1 MPRADGRLPASF
13 LTLAAVGALLGACGG
28 DAPAAPAAPA
38 ASAPATPSALVVLS
52 DAEQARV
59 PEVLAELRNGS
70 FSRSVVI
77 HDNARVLLS
86 LAETSTDPS
95 VATAA
100 LRGLLTTW
108 THSPRYAERMAL
120 VTPEYAAIVLRRMG
134 DEDTGV
140 QAAAIKASVKC
151 LLGDAPNVEVATR
164 LSELATRHPLA
175 AGRHEA
181 LEALWHSSVIVDTP
195 AHIAPFVA
203 ALDAPEPW
211 LVSGALFRLGAFG
224 AGWPAQG
231 PLRGRLRE
239 LLAHADP
246 GVRGRAAT
254 ALSAI
259 VGPQDADRDAVAQAI
274 LPLLRDPHPFPRSA
288 AATALAWLDYRP
300 AVHELVALLDDHASN
315 VYDLRDFTLLDG
327 TPGLSHHDGSP
338 WSRVD
343 DAALRALQS
352 FSSRV
357 GTRFTFDV
365 QHERVDTDLAV
376 AGGVARAWYQSV
388 RAELPPQG

>member
-1 MPRADGRLPASF
+1 MPRAPGRLPASLF
-13 LTLAAVGALLGACGG
+13 SLAAFGALLGACGG
-28 DAPAAPAAPA
+28 DAPAAPAAPT

-134 DEDTGV
+134 DQDAGV
-140 QAAAIKASVKC
+140 QAAAIKASIKC
-151 LLGDAPNVEVATR
+151 LLGDSPNAEVATR
-164 LSELATRHPLA
+164 LSELATRHPSP

-195 AHIAPFVA
+195 SHIAPFVA

-211 LVSGALFRLGAFG
+211 LISGSLFRLGAFG
-224 AGWPAQG
+224 AGWPEQG
-231 PLRGRLRE
+231 PLRARLRE

-254 ALSAI
+254 ALSTI
-259 VGPQDADRDAVAQAI
+259 VGPQAADRDTVAQAI
-274 LPLLRDPHPFPRSA
+274 LPLLRDPHAYPRSA

-300 AVHELVALLDDHASN
+300 AVHELVTLLDDTASN

-338 WSRVD
+338 WSRVN

-365 QHERVDTDLAV
+365 QHERVDTDLA
-376 AGGVARAWYQSV
+376 AAAGVARAWYQSV
-388 RAELPPQG
+388 RAELPPRG